1 MSNNYSQMVSQIV
14 EQIGGKDNISNVF
27 HCMTRLR
34 FNLVNKEVPDR
45 EAIKKIDG
53 VLGIQDDNSGL
64 QVIIGPH
71 VDKVYQ
77 ELIAQT
83 GLAETEM
90 INENLDKKSLSVK
103 GIFDSVINAF
113 SASMNPLV
121 PIFVLIGTFNV
132 VATLLGP
139 SFLKLVTEDSNLYTN
154 FYNVGQ
160 AIIYFLPVLLAV
172 TASKH
177 FKTNMYLSLVIAFI
191 MVYPSFID
199 ALGTGTYTVYG
210 IPATNATYT
219 STVIPIMLAIWVQS
233 YVEKLVEKVVPNVL
247 NVLLVPFLVIAIM
260 LPLTLCVLGPL
271 GSIIGGVLANAIIG
285 LNQVAGPVETALI
298 CATGFWLSV
307 TGIGRPIF
315 FVCMGMLFANG
326 VEYAYMPYAMVVANF
341 LSMGVSLGYAIRV
354 RNKDKKQL
362 GITCF
367 ISTLLGG
374 VSEPTT
380 FGIALPNK
388 KTYLPMFIGGAVAGL
403 YMGITKVGY
412 YQFGPSNVLSVIG
425 FISQNSSNLIN
436 GCISAGLAF
445 AVTFVLML
453 VFFKEEEA

>member
-83 GLAETEM
+83 GFAETEM
-90 INENLDKKSLSVK
+90 INENLDKKSLSIK

-219 STVIPIMLAIWVQS
+219 STVIPTS
-233 YVEKLVEKVVPNVL
+233 
-247 NVLLVPFLVIAIM
+247 
-260 LPLTLCVLGPL
+260 
-271 GSIIGGVLANAIIG
+271 
-285 LNQVAGPVETALI
+285 
-298 CATGFWLSV
+298 FWFRS
-307 TGIGRPIF
+307 
-315 FVCMGMLFANG
+315 
-326 VEYAYMPYAMVVANF
+326 
-341 LSMGVSLGYAIRV
+341 
-354 RNKDKKQL
+354 
-362 GITCF
+362 
-367 ISTLLGG
+367 
-374 VSEPTT
+374 
-380 FGIALPNK
+380 
-388 KTYLPMFIGGAVAGL
+388 
-403 YMGITKVGY
+403 
-412 YQFGPSNVLSVIG
+412 
-425 FISQNSSNLIN
+425 
-436 GCISAGLAF
+436 
-445 AVTFVLML
+445 
-453 VFFKEEEA
+453 